1 MKGKDAMP
9 QQILP
14 LIPRG
19 ATQINGLVSVWR
31 NDENWTYF
39 YGTYPIY
46 SHQTSDQQMFRWV
59 TSQLVNSGACRQVDI
74 QRTFG
79 VSKSSVIRSLN
90 KLRSGNAEAFFVQRR
105 GRRSGKVF
113 TTDVLERAQSLLDQ
127 GYLRKEAAQ
136 ELGIKYDTFRKAIN
150 DGRLSESRS
159 IKPAITKSSRNMV
172 DVEASDGMGVACTR
186 VGERVLASFGKL
198 VGAAVRFERCLDVP
212 KAGVLCAVPA
222 LLANGLLNG
231 AKQKL
236 GQVKGYYTTFHVL
249 LLLAFMALCRI
260 KTTEKLRSH
269 APGELGKLLGLD
281 RAPEVRCLRQKMDE
295 LSADQG
301 SARWA
306 AHLSKYWME
315 QDPESVGALYV
326 DGHVRVYHGGQTQLP
341 RRYVSRERLCLRGIT
356 DYWVNDAIG
365 RPFFVVEKQIDPGML
380 AVLRK
385 DIVPRL
391 LKEVPGQPTEQQLK
405 ENPYLCR
412 FVLVFDREGYS
423 PVFFQEMWSK
433 HRVGCLT
440 YHKHPSQAWPE
451 QWFIEHEVT
460 MPGGEVVKMRLCEMG
475 SLVGSGQNGI
485 WMREVRKLTDSGHQ
499 TSLISTAFDLSHTH
513 LATRMFSR
521 WCQENF
527 FNYMMQH
534 FDIDIL
540 LDYGVTEFPDT
551 EKVIN
556 PAWRQLNRS
565 RNSLQNKLRYR
576 RACFAEMTMHP
587 ETEEKPKK
595 YRNWLKKKADLLEE
609 IENLEHQ
616 LQQLK
621 VKLKQTDKHIKWAE
635 LDQKDK
641 FLRLLPGRKRL
652 MDTIRMIAYRA
663 ETAMVGLLTGPTVN
677 SSDARRLLQDL
688 FVTEA
693 DILPSPE
700 NNQLNVLVHSASRS
714 AANRAIAQL
723 FEHLNNAK
731 VKYPG
736 TDLRLAFDLGG
747 YDAPAMSRVSN
758 HLPRGAV
765 S

>member
-9 QQILP
+9 QLILP

-31 NDENWTYF
+31 DDENWTYF
-39 YGTYPIY
+39 YGTHPIY
-46 SHQTSDQQMFRWV
+46 SHRKSDQPMFRWV
-59 TSQLVNSGACRQVDI
+59 TSQLVDSGACRQVDI
-74 QRTFG
+74 QRAFG
-79 VSKSSVIRSLN
+79 VSKSSVIRWLN
-90 KLRSGNAEAFFVQRR
+90 KLRGGSAEVFFVQRR
-105 GRRSGKVF
+105 GRRGGKVF
-113 TTDVLERAQSLLDQ
+113 TSDVLERAQSLLDQ
-127 GYLRKEAAQ
+127 GFRRKEAAQ

-150 DGRLSESRS
+150 DGRLSESRPTH
-159 IKPAITKSSRNMV
+159 PAITKSCRNVV
-172 DVEASDGMGVACTR
+172 DVEAADGMGVACTR
-186 VGERVLASFGKL
+186 VGERVLASLGKL
-198 VGAAVRFERCLDVP
+198 VGATVHFERCLDVP

-231 AKQKL
+231 AKQML
-236 GQVKGYYTTFHVL
+236 GQVKGYYTTFQVL

-269 APGELGKLLGLD
+269 APGEFGKLLGLD

-301 SARWA
+301 SERWA

-315 QDPESVGALYV
+315 QEPESVGALYI

-365 RPFFVVEKQIDPGML
+365 RPFFVIEKQIDPGL
-380 AVLRK
+380 LSTLRK

-391 LKEVPGQPTEQQLK
+391 LKEVPGQPTKQQLSA
-405 ENPYLCR
+405 NPYLCR

-423 PVFFQEMWSK
+423 PAFFQEMWSK
-433 HRVGCLT
+433 HRIGCLT
-440 YHKHPSQAWPE
+440 YHKHPNQAWPE
-451 QWFIEHEVT
+451 QWFSEHEVS

-475 SLVGSGQNGI
+475 SLIGSGHNGI

-534 FDIDIL
+534 FDIDVL
-540 LDYGVTEFPDT
+540 LDYSVTEFPDT
-551 EKVIN
+551 ERVIN
-556 PAWRQLNRS
+556 PTWRQLNRS

-576 RACFAEMTMHP
+576 RASFAEMTMHP

-595 YRNWLKKKADLLEE
+595 YRKWLKKKADLLEE
-609 IENLEHQ
+609 VENLEHQ

-621 VKLKQTDKHIKWAE
+621 IKLKQTDKHIKWAE

-641 FLRLLPGRKRL
+641 FMRLLPGRKRL

-663 ETAMVGLLTGPTVN
+663 ETAMVELLIGPAVD

-688 FVTEA
+688 FLTEA
-693 DILPSPE
+693 DILPRPE
-700 NNQLNVLVHSASRS
+700 NKQLNVLVHSASRP
-714 AANRAIAQL
+714 AANRSLAQL
-723 FEHLNNAK
+723 FEHLNNAQ

-736 TDLRLAFDLGG
+736 TELRLAFELGG
-747 YDAPAMSRVSN
+747 YATPGYAQGVK
-758 HLPRGAV
+758 
-765 S
+765 